1 MTKVRLRTDRVVY
14 NVQGCLNEGDDIY
27 MNEPRRVYLDYS
39 ATTPVKEEVLQE
51 MIPWF
56 SQNFGNPSSIYT
68 IGQESKEAITIARK
82 RVASLIGASENEIFF
97 TSSGTEADNWA
108 LFGIA
113 DSMKSKGNHIITTQ
127 IEHHAVLHSCEFLEK
142 HGCDVTYLDVEPT
155 GLVNLESLKNA
166 ITDKTILISIMMV
179 NNEIGTIEPIREI
192 VSIAKEKGILV
203 HTDAVQALG
212 NVPINVKELGVD
224 LMSISG
230 HKIYGPKGIGALY
243 IKKGVKISN
252 YMHGGGQEN
261 KRRAGT
267 ENLAGIVGF
276 GKAAELAEKNLYEHI
291 ERNTKL
297 RDYFKEQVLKNI
309 PEVDI
314 NGTMEHRHPGNLN
327 LAFNYIEGEGILLLL
342 DMAGIYV
349 STGSACNS
357 ASLTPSHVL
366 SAIGVPVERIHGSI
380 RFTIG
385 DFTTKEDLDY
395 VIKVLTEVVSKLRNI
410 SSVNEKKGW

>member
-1 MTKVRLRTDRVVY
+1 
-14 NVQGCLNEGDDIY
+14 

-82 RVASLIGASENEIFF
+82 RVASLIGASESEIFF

-113 DSMKSKGNHIITTQ
+113 DSMKSKGNHIITTK
-127 IEHHAVLHSCEFLEK
+127 IEHHAVLHSGEFLEK
-142 HGCDVTYLDVEPT
+142 HGCEVTYLDVEPT
-155 GLVNLESLKNA
+155 GLVNLENLKNA

-243 IKKGVKISN
+243 IKKGIKISN

-261 KRRAGT
+261 KKRAGT

-291 ERNTKL
+291 ERNTML

-366 SAIGVPVERIHGSI
+366 SAIGIPVERIHGSI